1 MQHGRWTHESRNG
14 GERVRVREEG
24 WRFERKDGEE
34 EEEEEAPV
42 QDLATTASA
51 KRATKRS
58 GSSPMIPPRRFLL
71 VGEL

>member
-1 MQHGRWTHESRNG
+1 M
-14 GERVRVREEG
+14 REEG
-24 WRFERKDGEE
+24 SRFERKDG
-34 EEEEEAPV
+34 EEEEAPV